1 LIDYNGMKEVT
12 LKATLGNDYSSS
24 LIDCVYDLTIG
35 SLHKKF
41 ASVFC
46 SDCLCHLPFFGYLLL
61 LDHVTANEK

>member
-1 LIDYNGMKEVT
+1 

-46 SDCLCHLPFFGYLLL
+46 SDCLCHLPFLAIYYCLI
-61 LDHVTANEK
+61 T